1 MTSNRCIVCYV
12 RNKMFDTS
20 GQQIRSVI
28 RYEKKVIEKG
38 FIKGKPSETRAM

>member
-1 MTSNRCIVCYV
+1 MCYV

-20 GQQIRSVI
+20 GQQSRSVI
-28 RYEKKVIEKG
+28 LRYEKKVLEEG